1 MTKETSFSKIVGSA
15 GIGNVLEYYDFT
27 LFVFLAPHISHIFFP
42 TGNNV
47 TAMIAGLGVY
57 AMGYFIRP
65 LGAIIFGKIGDTYGR
80 KQALT
85 LSIMVMGIPTVL
97 IGCLPSYQSIG
108 ILSPLLLTLCRLF
121 QGLSVGGENT
131 GAGIF
136 TIENVQT
143 NQRIFA
149 GSLITSSSAF
159 GGLLG
164 SSVAG
169 FVLLPF
175 MPSWA
180 WRGAFIVGAL
190 IAIFGLY
197 VRLHVIENNPIKNTD
212 PRSPFR
218 EVLKNHPRS
227 VFCVI
232 GIAAFTG
239 IMYNLTLTYLGVFL
253 ATFKNWP
260 LANSLGVVS
269 LGTIVYIIL
278 VPSRGYFVE
287 RIGVRKIMIASA
299 IATMALIYPI
309 FWVLTVTTCLY
320 TILIMTTLLVVLT
333 ATFHA
338 PINFYMA
345 SLFPPSCRY
354 SGVALSY
361 SIGMAIFGGTTSMI
375 LASLVHWTNNPLFCV
390 VYVIFGA
397 FLALLALV
405 LIKPPSQT
413 PSLDDP
419 LFV

>member
-1 MTKETSFSKIVGSA
+1 MKKTGFSKIVGSA

-27 LFVFLAPHISHIFFP
+27 LFVFLAPHISPLFFP
-42 TGNNV
+42 TGNNI
-47 TAMIAGLGVY
+47 TAIIAGLGVY

-65 LGAIIFGKIGDTYGR
+65 LGAIIFGHIGDIYGR

-85 LSIMVMGIPTVL
+85 LSIIVMGIPTIL
-97 IGCLPSYQSIG
+97 IGCLPGYQSIG
-108 ILSPLLLTLCRLF
+108 VLSPLLLTLCRLF
-121 QGLSVGGENT
+121 QGLSVGGENN

-136 TIENVQT
+136 TIENVQG
-143 NQRIFA
+143 NQRVFA

-175 MPSWA
+175 MPYWA
-180 WRGAFIVGAL
+180 WRGAFIAGAL

-197 VRLHVIENNPIKNTD
+197 VRLQVIENNAIKNTG
-212 PRSPFR
+212 PRSPFL
-218 EVLKNHPRS
+218 EALKNHPRS

-253 ATFKNWP
+253 ATFKKWP
-260 LANSLGVVS
+260 LTNSLGIVS
-269 LGTIVYIIL
+269 FGTIVYIFL
-278 VPSRGYFVE
+278 VPAIGYFVE
-287 RIGVRKIMIASA
+287 RIGIRKIMILSA
-299 IATMALIYPI
+299 IATIVLIYPI
-309 FWVLTVTTCLY
+309 FWILTVTTDLY
-320 TILIMTTLLVVLT
+320 TVLIITILLVVLT

-375 LASLVHWTNNPLFCV
+375 LASLVYWTNNPLFCV
-390 VYVIFGA
+390 FYVIFGA
-397 FLALLALV
+397 LLALLAIV
-405 LIKPPSQT
+405 LIKPTQALS
-413 PSLDDP
+413 SNDP
-419 LFV
+419 LFI

>member
-27 LFVFLAPHISHIFFP
+27 LFVFLAPHISPLFFP
-42 TGNNV
+42 TGNNI
-47 TAMIAGLGVY
+47 TAIIAGLGVY

-65 LGAIIFGKIGDTYGR
+65 LGAIIFGYIGDTYGR

-85 LSIMVMGIPTVL
+85 LSIMVMGIPTIL
-97 IGCLPSYQSIG
+97 IGCLPGYQSIG
-108 ILSPLLLTLCRLF
+108 VLSPLLLTLCRLF
-121 QGLSVGGENT
+121 QGLSVGGENS

-136 TIENVQT
+136 TIENVQG
-143 NQRIFA
+143 NQRVFA
-149 GSLITSSSAF
+149 GSLITSSSAI

-180 WRGAFIVGAL
+180 WRGAFIAGAL

-197 VRLHVIENNPIKNTD
+197 VRLQVIENKPIKNTG
-212 PRSPFR
+212 PRSPFL

-253 ATFKNWP
+253 ATFKKWP
-260 LANSLGVVS
+260 LTNSLGVVS
-269 LGTIVYIIL
+269 FGTIAYIFL
-278 VPSRGYFVE
+278 VPAIGYFVE
-287 RIGVRKIMIASA
+287 RIGVRKIMILSA
-299 IATMALIYPI
+299 IATIALIYPI
-309 FWVLTVTTCLY
+309 FWTLTVTTGLY
-320 TILIMTTLLVVLT
+320 TVLIMTILLVVLT

-397 FLALLALV
+397 CLALLALV
-405 LIKPPSQT
+405 FIKPTQT
-413 PSLDDP
+413 LSSNES